1 MSSRFVKR
9 AAVGAALVGAGL
21 MAALVASPAAAH
33 PDNARNEGFYD
44 TSAQCYQAE
53 ARIEN
58 NYNVQWAGCEY
69 SGGSWI
75 LWVEW

>member
-9 AAVGAALVGAGL
+9 AA
-21 MAALVASPAAAH
+21 
-33 PDNARNEGFYD
+33 D